1 MLDKIVAGASA
12 LALIAFLGIVI
23 SFVAEPDLWVVIIV
37 VVYIAVYFLWQEVRQ
52 GGSHLEGEG
61 EN

>member
-1 MLDKIVAGASA
+1 MLDKILAGLSI
-12 LALIAFLGIVI
+12 LTLIAFLGIMI

-37 VVYIAVYFLWQEVRQ
+37 VVYIAVYFLWREVRQ
-52 GGSHLEGEG
+52 GGSHFEG

>member
-1 MLDKIVAGASA
+1 MLDKIVAGISA

-23 SFVAEPDLWVVIIV
+23 SFVTEPDLWVVIII
-37 VVYIAVYFLWQEVRQ
+37 VVYIAVYFLWREVRQ
-52 GGSHLEGEG
+52 GGSHFEG